1 MKQNL
6 KNKNLFA
13 IILISLL
20 FISCTT
26 NDPAIK
32 LPTSP
37 EAIAAYD
44 ASSAGI
50 IKGILVGSTGNFK
63 FSVKNGNDSVYCKV
77 TFDGNTGTLLSTDF
91 QSWTPGQAINRAK
104 FTGKV
109 GTVDVVVYL
118 SCGTDGSNTSVEF
131 TIPGHT
137 IVVSVIK
144 ETSTALVKGY
154 EGTYITYDLKTNAKK
169 DNGTFNFI
177 TKNSAVIGYH
187 KGTDGSGQFEG
198 TISGSTL
205 TIGTDVLTIDET
217 TVSGTVMNTDS
228 KITVTGKRT
237 L

>member
-6 KNKNLFA
+6 KNKTLVA
-13 IILISLL
+13 IILISLV

-26 NDPAIK
+26 NDPAVK

-37 EAIAAYD
+37 EALASFD

-63 FSVKNGNDSVYCKV
+63 FSIKNGNDSIYCKV
-77 TFDGNTGTLLSTDF
+77 TFDGNTGTLISTDF

-109 GTVDVVVYL
+109 GTTDVVVYL

-131 TIPGHT
+131 SIPGHT
-137 IVVSVIK
+137 VVVSVLK
-144 ETSTALVKGY
+144 ETSTCLVKGY
-154 EGTYITYDLKTNAKK
+154 EGTYSTFDLKTNAKK

-177 TKNSAVIGYH
+177 TKNGMVIGYH
-187 KGTDGSGQFEG
+187 KGTDGSGEFEG
-198 TISGSTL
+198 TISANKL
-205 TIGTDVLTIDET
+205 TIASDVLDIDET
-217 TVSGTVMNTDS
+217 TVSGTLIGDS
-228 KITVTGKRT
+228 KIVVTGKRT